1 MLWCII
7 ILFSQ
12 RVFGGPAPVP
22 CGFVPAWSACGLG
35 RSSRSKRC
43 GLSWS
48 NRSNSCSLGRSSRSN
63 SCSLGRS
70 SRCKRCGLGRS
81 TRSKRLILFDFK
93 QRFVDGANVGKTSA
107 ISLNH

>member
-48 NRSNSCSLGRSSRSN
+48 NRSNSCSLGRSSR
-63 SCSLGRS
+63 
-70 SRCKRCGLGRS
+70 CKRCGLGRS

>member
-12 RVFGGPAPVP
+12 LVFGGPAPVP
-22 CGFVPAWSACGLG
+22 CGFVPAWSACG
-35 RSSRSKRC
+35 
-43 GLSWS
+43 
-48 NRSNSCSLGRSSRSN
+48 LGRSSRSN